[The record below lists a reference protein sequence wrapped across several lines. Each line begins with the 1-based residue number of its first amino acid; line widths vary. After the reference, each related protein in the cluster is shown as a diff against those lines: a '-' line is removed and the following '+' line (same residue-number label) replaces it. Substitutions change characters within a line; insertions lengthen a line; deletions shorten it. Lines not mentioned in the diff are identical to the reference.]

1 MTEFQ
6 FGKGNRLYSKRHRPP
21 ESSTLTTDV
30 NHYDSILSEQEQ
42 DYEVSFDEV
51 RNNLDEETSLQ
62 PLLFNLLDEQMLP
75 LEEKIEIEENRF
87 TVFLSG
93 SKMIQGTD
101 SMVKF

>member
-1 MTEFQ
+1 MIEEFCAICVI
-6 FGKGNRLYSKRHRPP
+6 
-21 ESSTLTTDV
+21 E
-30 NHYDSILSEQEQ
+30 
-42 DYEVSFDEV
+42 DYAIPFDEV
-51 RNNLDEETSLQ
+51 QNNFDEETSLQ

-75 LEEKIEIEENRF
+75 PEEKIKIEENRF